1 MAEGNE
7 KLAIPK
13 GYMDEQLTIS
23 TPEQV
28 AFHYE
33 MAGIGSRFVASLLD
47 HLIMF
52 TALFLV
58 YCATYGLLLG
68 TLANGGD
75 DASAYVIIAI
85 VFLISFAIFWGYFV
99 LFETI
104 WNGQTPGKRAGR
116 LRVIRRDGQPV
127 RAGEVMIRNLVR
139 LVDILPGFYGVGLI
153 TMFINKD
160 ACRLGDLAAGTIVVR
175 EGELTRLGDVRV
187 AVAPSVTPI
196 AVQPAYASTQY
207 AGAANAASDLP
218 YTSYGS
224 SPYAPQSETSYG
236 GTTYTPEPPTV
247 QRYDPLP
254 GISLRDVTPDD
265 YRLIREMLARWGR
278 GELSRDR
285 AYDLAQRLAYGV
297 GTRMGQNFRDWES
310 RGWEPITFLQSI
322 LAARDA
328 RE

>member
-1 MAEGNE
+1 
-7 KLAIPK
+7 
-13 GYMDEQLTIS
+13 MDEHLTIS

-33 MAGIGSRFVASLLD
+33 MAGIGSRFVASMLD

-52 TALFLV
+52 TAIFLV
-58 YCATYGLLLG
+58 NCALYGIFFNAALSG
-68 TLANGGD
+68 TVSDAGVWLILALMF
-75 DASAYVIIAI
+75 I
-85 VFLISFAIFWGYFV
+85 ISFAIFWGYFV

-127 RAGEVMIRNLVR
+127 RVGEVMVRNLVR
-139 LVDILPGFYGVGLI
+139 LIDFLPGFYGIGLT

-175 EGELTRLGDVRV
+175 EGELTHLSDVKV
-187 AVAPSVTPI
+187 ASSSPALAP
-196 AVQPAYASTQY
+196 QPAYAP
-207 AGAANAASDLP
+207 AA
-218 YTSYGS
+218 YGS
-224 SPYAPQSETSYG
+224 TASTSPYSSYSSSPFTPQPQAPYASGYG
-236 GTTYTPEPPTV
+236 SEPPVV

-254 GISLRDVTPDD
+254 GISLREVTPDD

-285 AYDLAQRLAYGV
+285 AYDLAYRLAQGV
-297 GTRMGQNFRDWES
+297 ATRMGQNFQEWQG
-310 RGWEPITFLQSI
+310 RGWEPITFLQSV
-322 LAARDA
+322 LTAKEARD
-328 RE
+328 